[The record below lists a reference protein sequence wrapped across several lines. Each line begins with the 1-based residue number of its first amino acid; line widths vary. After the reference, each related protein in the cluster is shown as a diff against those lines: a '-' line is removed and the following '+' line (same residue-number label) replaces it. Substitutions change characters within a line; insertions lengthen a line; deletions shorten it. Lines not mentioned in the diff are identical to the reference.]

1 MTNPGTLRQFEAAW
15 RERTLADNPD
25 LTRAEYD
32 ACYPAGSR
40 RHEWI
45 VAVEAFARD
54 GGTLTR
60 FEADSLSAEGVPVL
74 RFLRYW
80 PAALPEGYMTPDV
93 RQQNKDYERS
103 MIDARQ
109 RGREAFNAS

>member
-1 MTNPGTLRQFEAAW
+1 MSNPGTLRQFEAAW
-15 RERTLADNPD
+15 RERTLADNPG

-32 ACYPAGSR
+32 DCYPTGSR

-45 VAVEAFARD
+45 VAVETFARD

-60 FEADSLSAEGVPVL
+60 FEADSLHAEGVPVL

-80 PAALPEGYMTPDV
+80 PTALPEGYLTPDV
-93 RQQNKDYERS
+93 RQQNRDYERS
-103 MIDARQ
+103 IVEARR
-109 RGREAFNAS
+109 RGRTAIS